1 MFAHKK
7 CQMSFFK
14 PSQFDSQTS
23 QPITLYFDQCLT
35 CKAMTWFRSQ
45 LGKKSWNRKLFNY
58 YNLMGKKIV
67 LHVLLLWK

>member
-1 MFAHKK
+1 MFAYKK

-35 CKAMTWFRSQ
+35 YKAMTWFCSQ
-45 LGKKSWNRKLFNY
+45 LGEKSWNRNLFN
-58 YNLMGKKIV
+58 
-67 LHVLLLWK
+67 